1 MQTRILGVCSRLEAA
16 EELIEKCRE
25 LAERLEAGVTL
36 LYVKEEGLFEL
47 PIYEGREA
55 TMAAAREHLESLLR
69 SRGIEGWALLV
80 RENDLPDQAALE
92 AQRESSLLIVADRN
106 EELPELLSKA
116 RRPLYVLLPG
126 HSHSP
131 SRGLIVLDVAGVGH
145 RCLDLA
151 RKAEPQVSWRAYM
164 DYQFFPTV
172 ADAGI
177 DPVVGAMT
185 PEILIEQESDI
196 LQTHRRNF
204 EDFCREEGLEGLFEV
219 GEHGVERDV
228 LDRLESEGSDL
239 LVIAAEDPET
249 ILGEGAKALILSAPV
264 DTLVCFDLPRE

>member
-16 EELIEKCRE
+16 EELIDKCRE
-25 LAERLEAGVTL
+25 LAGRLSAGVTL

-55 TMAAAREHLESLLR
+55 TMEAAREHLESLLQN
-69 SRGIEGWALLV
+69 RGIEGWALLV

-92 AQRESSLLIVADRN
+92 ANRESSLLMVADRN
-106 EELPELLSKA
+106 DELPELLSEAK
-116 RRPLYVLLPG
+116 RPLYVLAPG
-126 HSHSP
+126 RSHAP
-131 SRGLIVLDVAGVGH
+131 ERGLIVLDVAGVGH

-151 RKAEPQVSWRAYM
+151 RKVEPQVSWRAYM

-228 LDRLESEGSDL
+228 LDRLESEESDL